1 MLSLLAWA
9 QAAVLCRRW
18 SAHVRERMWES
29 ACAGAVIG
37 CLMLRQRRRR
47 RDDRKSLKPSPSTPA
62 VPPPTSPVARQRSFD
77 RAASGGGSSF
87 TSVGNRPRSQT
98 EMERQGSGGKTNVIP
113 YSQYRKSR
121 LDSIRNDL
129 GLQGEQMAS
138 CLVLTLNCLRHSVQ
152 PVSCVGARY
161 AQGLPHAASRVHC
174 VDE

>member
-1 MLSLLAWA
+1 
-9 QAAVLCRRW
+9 
-18 SAHVRERMWES
+18 MWEP
-29 ACAGAVIG
+29 ARAGAVIG

-62 VPPPTSPVARQRSFD
+62 VPPPTSPVTRQRSFD
-77 RAASGGGSSF
+77 RAASGGGGSF

-129 GLQGEQMAS
+129 GLQGEQRPF
-138 CLVLTLNCLRHSVQ
+138 CLLLALDALCHTVQ
-152 PVSCVGARY
+152 PLSGMRAKC
-161 AQGLPHAASRVHC
+161 AQGLPRT
-174 VDE
+174 